1 MLKIRSRLNPLF
13 PVFFERPGV
22 LFISARLRPPGDPIN
37 KPEGLI
43 ADTKVF
49 VGFGLQAE
57 DAETGIVE
65 PHRKMCSFV
74 ALRKGYWRNRQASP
88 VNRTMPGKRVL
99 PTVGAN
105 SRRLR

>member
-22 LFISARLRPPGDPIN
+22 LFISARLRPPGDPIS

-57 DAETGIVE
+57 DAESGIVGRTE
-65 PHRKMCSFV
+65 RCAVLSRCGGGIGEIAKHR
-74 ALRKGYWRNRQASP
+74 P
-88 VNRTMPGKRVL
+88 
-99 PTVGAN
+99 
-105 SRRLR
+105 